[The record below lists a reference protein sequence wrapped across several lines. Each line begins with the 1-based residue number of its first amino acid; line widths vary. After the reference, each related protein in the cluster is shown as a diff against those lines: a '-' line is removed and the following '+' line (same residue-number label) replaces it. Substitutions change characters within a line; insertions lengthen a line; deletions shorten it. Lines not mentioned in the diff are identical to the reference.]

1 MEWKHLPKEI
11 KKEILSWAT
20 DTRTFRGERDTII
33 RGGLFYVCKEF
44 QELLISISG
53 WGWGSF
59 LLRLIWFGYRHFN
72 IILSNDKTKNSLVL
86 FFKNSLVIMES
97 LSKYPISGLHSL
109 LGVKETSSGIVSLI
123 SSSKNIYLVILD
135 SDKKD
140 ARALIESEK
149 DEINLYP

>member
-53 WGWGSF
+53 WGWRSF

-109 LGVKETSSGIVSLI
+109 I

-149 DEINLYP
+149 DEISLYP